1 MGMVCTVW
9 GGEPGGG
16 IFALRRP
23 RPYSRAIARRLQGL
37 PPAIIIY
44 AHADINRNGERGDN
58 DAARHVATKTAP
70 HTTSKNAMRHI

>member
-9 GGEPGGG
+9 GGGEPGGG

-23 RPYSRAIARRLQGL
+23 RPYSGAIARRLQGL

-44 AHADINRNGERGDN
+44 AHADINRNGERGDH
-58 DAARHVATKTAP
+58 DAARRVAT
-70 HTTSKNAMRHI
+70 SFE